1 MEVNVWRNMFYDLLG
16 EMEQRIGADDYL
28 LEEFTKYAEELEGEN

>member
-1 MEVNVWRNMFYDLLG
+1 MAVNVWRNLFYDLLG

-28 LEEFTKYAEELEGEN
+28 LQEFTKYAEELDEDN